1 MRGKFLKRAAG
12 TARARPRECRTFQAG
27 ALFPDCSKA
36 AGFES
41 RPVFSEFVRKNRSR
55 ARLRQNPAFHL
66 LPPCPCH
73 YPAVRTRAACSSD
86 RCRALPA
93 EDIAEFPKVLD
104 QFFLVTV
111 RAARGSRSAATRERL
126 RSSTASERAPAARSF
141 RSGCRAPAQW
151 LLPAGRCL
159 GNRRS

>member
-1 MRGKFLKRAAG
+1 MRGKFLKLAAG

-41 RPVFSEFVRKNRSR
+41 RPVFSEFARKNRSR
-55 ARLRQNPAFHL
+55 ARRRQNPAFRS

-73 YPAVRTRAACSSD
+73 CLAVRRLAACSSS
-86 RCRALPA
+86 RCRGLPA
-93 EDIAEFPKVLD
+93 EDTAEFPKVLG

-111 RAARGSRSAATRERL
+111 RAARGSHTAATRERL
-126 RSSTASERAPAARSF
+126 RSSTASERVPAARSF
-141 RSGCRAPAQW
+141 RSGSRAPAQW
-151 LLPAGRCL
+151 LLPAGL
-159 GNRRS
+159 PWKP